1 MDQKAFLGIFNP
13 VRDKLYR
20 VALRLLVSKESAE
33 DALQEVFL
41 KLWERKEKL
50 QKYDSVEA
58 YAVTMIKNHCLDQLK
73 LKQNNNLRIA
83 HNNYKENGS
92 SLEKQIEAKNDFELL
107 NEKMNN
113 LPEQQKIIVQ
123 LRDIEELDY
132 HEIAEIMDMNETA
145 IRVAL
150 SRGRKKLRE
159 DLLKKHRY
167 GIA

>member
-132 HEIAEIMDMNETA
+132 HEIAEIMNMNETA